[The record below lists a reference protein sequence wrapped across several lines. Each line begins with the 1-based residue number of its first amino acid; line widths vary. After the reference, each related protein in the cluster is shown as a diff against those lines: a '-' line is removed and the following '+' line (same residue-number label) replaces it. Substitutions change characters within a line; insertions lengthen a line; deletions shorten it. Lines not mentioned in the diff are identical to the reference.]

1 MKDIEITL
9 SLKITKREH
18 RIYQKFSYNKRDR
31 NTRFLRDKRYI
42 LCDRFNNFI
51 LNNSL
56 SIKDKLEYIEYEDTD
71 DGVLIKY
78 EILDETVIKDLPIN
92 KVRYKT
98 IMDIVPDNPGCE
110 NCIYRKKLTDVF
122 DECEFKEKAIT
133 KYLKNCKFFKQKLL
147 Y

>member
-1 MKDIEITL
+1 MKDVEITL
-9 SLKITKREH
+9 SLKVTKRDNN
-18 RIYQKFSYNKRDR
+18 IYQKFSFNKRDK
-31 NTRFLRDKRYI
+31 NIKFLKDKRYI
-42 LCDRFNNFI
+42 LCERFNNFI

-56 SIKDKLEYIEYEDTD
+56 SSQGKFDYIEYKEQE

-78 EILDETVIKDLPIN
+78 EILDEEALKNIALN

-110 NCIYRKKLTDVF
+110 FCIYRKKLTEVF

-133 KYLKNCKFFKQKLL
+133 KHIKNCKYFKQKLL